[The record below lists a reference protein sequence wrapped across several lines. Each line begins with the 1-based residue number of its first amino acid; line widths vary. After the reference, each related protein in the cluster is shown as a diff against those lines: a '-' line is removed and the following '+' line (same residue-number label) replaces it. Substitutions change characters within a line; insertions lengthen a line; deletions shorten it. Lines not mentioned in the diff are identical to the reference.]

1 MDLAE
6 LNQHFELVR
15 KLQSVQEMY
24 EKIEA
29 KSLGAQ
35 ALTGMPHGT
44 GVSDKVGMLAA
55 ELADL
60 SSRLDYLKEQVE
72 KSTGPVEEFTDTI
85 ENERTRKIFRYRF
98 LYGMSWGEVAG
109 MFGSET
115 SEAVVK
121 MDVQN
126 YFKKNSRVLR

>member
-60 SSRLDYLKEQVE
+60 SSRRAYLMEQVE
-72 KSTGPVEEFTDTI
+72 KSAGPVEAFIDTI
-85 ENERTRKIFRYRF
+85 ENERTRKISRYRF
-98 LYGMSWGEVAG
+98 LYGMSWGEVADMIG
-109 MFGSET
+109 KET
-115 SEAVVK
+115 SEAVCK

-126 YFKKNSRVLR
+126 YFKKI